1 MTTSET
7 EKPATGPEDDPEPT
21 HVNAPTG
28 AWDPNTPPPT
38 GAWDPNTPPP
48 TGAWDP
54 NTPPPTGAW
63 DPNTPPPTGAWDPN
77 TPPPTGAWDPNTPP
91 PTGAWDPN
99 SPPPTGAW
107 DPNNPPQPQPP
118 APQPQPPALRPQPGN
133 GTAPQATGLWI
144 RNRVIT
150 HLLSSSACPGVWVF
164 VAGLGWKQLAAVE
177 TGRSPLTGLAV
188 LAKANGLTVSFHENA
203 YGLIDQLLV

>member
-7 EKPATGPEDDPEPT
+7 EKPATGPEEEPRPKPVTKPDGAWDPNTP
-21 HVNAPTG
+21 PTG

-99 SPPPTGAW
+99 TPPVPI
-107 DPNNPPQPQPP
+107 PQPVNGH
-118 APQPQPPALRPQPGN
+118 APQQGA
-133 GTAPQATGLWI
+133 GLWI
-144 RNRVIT
+144 RDRVIT
-150 HLLSSSACPGVWVF
+150 HLLSSSARPGVWAF
-164 VAGLGWKQLAAVE
+164 VAGLGWKRLAAVE
-177 TGRSPLTGLAV
+177 SGRSPLTGLAV
-188 LAKANGLTVSFHENA
+188 LAKANGLPVSFRENA
-203 YGLIDQLLV
+203 LGQIDQILV

>member
-1 MTTSET
+1 M
-7 EKPATGPEDDPEPT
+7 
-21 HVNAPTG
+21 APTG

-63 DPNTPPPTGAWDPN
+63 DPNTPPVPAGAWDPN
-77 TPPPTGAWDPNTPP
+77 TPPRPG
-91 PTGAWDPN
+91 
-99 SPPPTGAW
+99 
-107 DPNNPPQPQPP
+107 PQPHT
-118 APQPQPPALRPQPGN
+118 GN
-133 GTAPQATGLWI
+133 GAMPVATGLWI

-150 HLLSSSACPGVWVF
+150 QLWSSSGRPGVWVF

-203 YGLIDQLLV
+203 FGQIDQLLV

>member
-7 EKPATGPEDDPEPT
+7 EKPAIGPEDDPEPT
-21 HVNAPTG
+21 HVAAPTGAWDPNTPPPVSAPTG

-54 NTPPPTGAW
+54 NTPPPSGAW

-91 PTGAWDPN
+91 
-99 SPPPTGAW
+99 
-107 DPNNPPQPQPP
+107 QPP
-118 APQPQPPALRPQPGN
+118 APQPQPHPGN
-133 GTAPQATGLWI
+133 GASAPQATGLWI

-150 HLLSSSACPGVWVF
+150 TLWSSSTRPGVWVF

-203 YGLIDQLLV
+203 YGQIDQLLV